1 MKIAFINPFYYPFG
15 GAEIVMLNEIDFL
28 LKLGHEVSIF
38 SVNNDKNL
46 SSNYSKYFVEKDI
59 IRKKTE
65 NEIPLNFLEK
75 INYCLVNIN
84 NTDSAKKFKIFLDE
98 VKPDLIHSHGYS
110 RMLSP
115 TIFELA
121 KNFKVPVLTTEHSP
135 KLVCPTG
142 TLKFKGDKYC
152 YDKNCIKGNYFN
164 VLAHKCNKGSMIQS
178 LQNFLEF
185 SVNKKRY
192 IKNIDEITV
201 PSLYLRNLLIE
212 AGVDQKKVVH
222 LKNFVDLN
230 KFNYQAGNSGYFL
243 YFGRLSFEKGLL
255 TLIKAFEL
263 LPELSLKIVGEG
275 AEEEILRNYIKE
287 KNIKNIEF
295 LGQKRDEELVKAI
308 QSSKATILPSEW
320 GENAPLAILESFA
333 CGKPV
338 IGANIGGIPEMINDG
353 IDGYLFESG
362 NVKDLKQKILNIA
375 ENDENALQ
383 MGKTARKKVEE
394 NYTIE
399 AHCKAL
405 LIIYN
410 NLLENR

>member
-1 MKIAFINPFYYPFG
+1 MKIVFINPFYYPLG

-28 LKLGHEVSIF
+28 LKSGHEVSIF
-38 SVNNDKNL
+38 SVNNKKNL
-46 SSNYSKYFVEKDI
+46 NSNYSKYFVEKDI
-59 IRKKTE
+59 IQEKIESK
-65 NEIPLNFLEK
+65 IPLNFLEK

-84 NTDSAKKFKIFLDE
+84 NTGSAKKFKIFLDE

-121 KNFKVPVLTTEHSP
+121 KKFRIPVLTTEHNP
-135 KLVCPTG
+135 KLVCPIG

-152 YDKNCIKGNYFN
+152 YDKLCIKGNYFN
-164 VLAHKCNKGSMIQS
+164 VLIHKCNKGSMLQS

-185 SVNKKRY
+185 SINKKRY
-192 IKNIDEITV
+192 IKNIDGITV
-201 PSLYLRNLLIE
+201 PSLYLKNLLIE
-212 AGVDQKKVVH
+212 AGIDQKKIVH
-222 LKNFVDLN
+222 LKNFVNLN
-230 KFNYQAGNSGYFL
+230 KFNYQESNSGYFL

-275 AEEEILRNYIKE
+275 AEETILRKYIKE

-295 LGQKRDEELVKAI
+295 LGKKRDEELVKAI
-308 QSSKATILPSEW
+308 QGSKATILPSEW
-320 GENAPLAILESFA
+320 GENAPLSILESFS

-353 IDGYLFESG
+353 VDGYLFESG
-362 NVKDLKQKILNIA
+362 NVEDLKQKILNIF
-375 ENDENALQ
+375 EKDTNILQ
-383 MGKTARKKVEE
+383 MGKTARKKAEE

-399 AHCKAL
+399 AHGKAL
-405 LIIYN
+405 LNIYN
-410 NLLENR
+410 NVLENR